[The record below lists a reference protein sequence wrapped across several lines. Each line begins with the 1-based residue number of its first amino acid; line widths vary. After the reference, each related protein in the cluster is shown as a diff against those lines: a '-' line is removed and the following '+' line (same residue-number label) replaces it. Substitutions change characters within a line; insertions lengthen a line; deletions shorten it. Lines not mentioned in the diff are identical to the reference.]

1 MEDMNYI
8 KGIETMTSYPKGY
21 EGDDNDPRDPRVQ
34 VSCHMYRHR
43 SELTLLLKGALP
55 DIPKMYI

>member
-1 MEDMNYI
+1 
-8 KGIETMTSYPKGY
+8 MTSYPKGY

-55 DIPKMYI
+55 DIPKMHI

>member
-34 VSCHMYRHR
+34 VRVVSYV
-43 SELTLLLKGALP
+43 
-55 DIPKMYI
+55 